1 MTAPKKPEVVTRTTF
16 FAGEGDQWFWE
27 TKSLTN
33 EVIADGGE
41 GYPTLRE
48 CIAGYFQQ
56 QNIPYGIA
64 EKWPSNYGPLQ
75 RLQETQ
81 YQINKFITN

>member
-1 MTAPKKPEVVTRTTF
+1 MTAPKKPEVITRTMF
-16 FAGEGDQWFWE
+16 FTAGNDVWYWQ
-27 TKSLTN
+27 TKSISN
-33 EVIADGGE
+33 EVIAQGE
-41 GYPTLRE
+41 ESYPSLRD
-48 CIAGYFQQ
+48 CIAGYFEQ
-56 QNIPYGIA
+56 QNISYGIA